1 MRKEMQKWALIVF
14 ALGIM
19 LVLIQCGAIN
29 RLGGY
34 QFRNQTAASI
44 MASPPHAQVFT
55 DSFYDSYDGNIISTA
70 IRVGTSIAKSIEA
83 QNTQI
88 KLNNAMQQ
96 VDVPE
101 IIRVQTLTSSSEYL
115 HFQPIRETADADFLF
130 MMNIKKYGIDAE
142 SWSASVRF
150 KIDIKVR
157 LIDNKRNVEI
167 WKRTIRVRE
176 PVTQEMFGLS
186 NTAGNVITAV
196 ALSELTEQ
204 DMVDG
209 FSYLSLYMADKIA
222 ERIHRDF
229 IKAQSG

>member
-1 MRKEMQKWALIVF
+1 MRKELQKWAFFGFSLVMILI
-14 ALGIM
+14 LM
-19 LVLIQCGAIN
+19 QCGAVN
-29 RLGGY
+29 KLGGY

-44 MASPPHAQVFT
+44 MVSPPPAQVFT
-55 DSFYDSYDGNIISTA
+55 DSFYDSYDENIISTA
-70 IRVGTSIAKSIEA
+70 IRIGTTIAKSIEA

-88 KLNNAMQQ
+88 KLNNAMEQ

-101 IIRVQTLTSSSEYL
+101 IIRVQTLISCSEYL
-115 HFQPIRETADADFLF
+115 HFQPIHDNADADFIF

-157 LIDNKRNVEI
+157 LIDNKRNMEI
-167 WKRTIRVRE
+167 WKRTIRVKE

-204 DMVDG
+204 DMIDG
-209 FSYLSLYMADKIA
+209 FSYLSLHMADKIA

-229 IKAQSG
+229 IKAHSR

>member
-1 MRKEMQKWALIVF
+1 MRKEIQKWALIVF
-14 ALGIM
+14 TLGII
-19 LVLIQCGAIN
+19 LTLIQCGAIN
-29 RLGGY
+29 KLGGY
-34 QFRNQTAASI
+34 QFRNQSAASI

-83 QNTQI
+83 QSTQI
-88 KLNNAMQQ
+88 KLNNAMEQ

-101 IIRVQTLTSSSEYL
+101 IIRVQTLISCSEYL
-115 HFQPIRETADADFLF
+115 HFQPIHETSDADFLF

-142 SWSASVRF
+142 SWSASIRF

-157 LIDNKRNVEI
+157 LIDNKRNMEI

-186 NTAGNVITAV
+186 NIAGNVITAV

-229 IKAQSG
+229 IKAHSR